1 MRVITIFALSLLLIG
16 CSQKQPLTD
25 AEISNKI
32 VGVWKVNETAPS
44 GVTSSGTVS
53 VFKDGSVT
61 CDVKYVRGTRDLLM
75 SYTASW
81 RVENGFLI
89 EAIKTTSNSNLLA
102 VGFVTRDKVLSLDEQ
117 TFVFETETGHK
128 IIRERK

>member
-1 MRVITIFALSLLLIG
+1 MHVISIFAFSVLLVG
-16 CSQKQPLTD
+16 CSKEQPLTD

-32 VGVWKVNETAPS
+32 VGVWRVNETAPS
-44 GVTSSGTVS
+44 GVSSSGTVS

-61 CDVKYVRGTRDLLM
+61 CGVKYVRGTRDLLM

-81 RVENGFLI
+81 QVENGYLI

-102 VGFVTRDKVLSLDEQ
+102 VGFVTRDKVLSLDDRK
-117 TFVFETETGHK
+117 FIFETESGHK
-128 IIRERK
+128 IVRERQ